1 MKEIKVKATL
11 SNLRVGERPN
21 YRMIVKEPKKV
32 DEVEFLR
39 RIAAKA
45 GQDRIQGRYW
55 LDAFRDVL
63 FAALADNEAV
73 DLNFLY
79 AKLHVAGSL
88 PAATE
93 QPTKAENPVRP
104 RVFLKGELMDALAAF
119 DVVNDTLTVAAILYE
134 VMQDGASEQNRIE
147 SPTARVVLNGN
158 AIRIDSAQED
168 NGVWLE
174 DLKTGEKLADGTVIH
189 SDSATCHVT
198 FPTLPVT
205 GKYRLVLATRDG
217 NDPNEFSLAK
227 VTGNVTVI
235 HEANA

>member
-1 MKEIKVKATL
+1 MKAIKVKATL
-11 SNLRVGERPN
+11 SNLQVGETPN
-21 YRMIVKEPKKV
+21 YRMIVKDPKRV
-32 DEVEFLR
+32 DEPEFLR
-39 RIAAKA
+39 RIAVKA
-45 GQDRIQGRYW
+45 GQDRVQGRYW

-63 FAALADNEAV
+63 FASLAENEAV

-88 PAATE
+88 PSATE
-93 QPTKAENPVRP
+93 QPTKEGNPVRP

-119 DVVNDTLTVAAILYE
+119 DVVNDTLTVNAILYE
-134 VMQDGASEQNRIE
+134 IQQDGVAELNRIE
-147 SPTARVVLNGN
+147 SVTARVVINGN

-174 DLKTGEKLADGTVIH
+174 DLKTGQKVVDGTVIR
-189 SDSATCHVT
+189 SDSSTCHVT

-227 VTGNVTVI
+227 VARNVTVI